1 MSHLLATMNPDAAA
15 GLEAKVAQAVLDG
28 EPVMD
33 APPAEPV
40 ASPWRDGDPDVS
52 DWVIY
57 QPRRGM
63 IRRGRNRVAALVVHR
78 HPDARLLD
86 LAIFYEAN
94 DTLDDQRVPEAT
106 GEERGW
112 LVKAWPNESQVP
124 AVVEGYVAREEIGVL
139 RQDIADLRTLILGD
153 FNKPEHSVLDL
164 LSMLDERVDV
174 MERAAAKPKR
184 KRGRPA
190 KAKVTP
196 APAEPKAE

>member
-15 GLEAKVAQAVLDG
+15 GLEAKVAQAVMDG

-94 DTLDDQRVPEAT
+94 DTLDDQRVPEAV

-112 LVKAWPNESQVP
+112 LVKANAPRVTVNRAPIEF
-124 AVVEGYVAREEIGVL
+124 AEL
-139 RQDIADLRTLILGD
+139 RQSIADLSAMVLGG
-153 FNKPEHSVLDL
+153 FSKPDLSVLDL

-174 MERAAAKPKR
+174 IERAAAKPKR

-190 KAKVTP
+190 KSKVAPT
-196 APAEPKAE
+196 PAEPKAE